1 MNPTIQSTVV
11 VTGVIFD
18 STFVLQAANNTAPS
32 FSIPGMVTT
41 DLGGSSDSVKAM
53 TVQNDGKILLA
64 GNNSTL
70 LRYNTDGSL
79 DTGLNKLNHIGF
91 FPDFIIPQ
99 PNGSILLAASPFSEN
114 PTLIDFCLERHNSDG
129 SLDTSFSGDGK
140 VTIDLGGYDSLSS
153 TVVQT
158 DGKILLA
165 GQSGMTDFHP
175 LSNFSLVRYNLDG
188 SLDTGFS
195 DDGIVI
201 IEDINRFTPSVS
213 EQADHKIMVSGY
225 GYTEANLD
233 MVNAYVTKMR
243 FNSDGTLDTGFGIDG
258 KVSFNVGSNVRI
270 NTFAEQNDGK
280 MLLTGADSSA
290 TLISLVRFNADGSLD
305 SSFGDQGIV
314 STGLSMSTFLDSL
327 QADGKI
333 LLAGFIHANDSVLMR
348 YNSDGTLDTS
358 FGGDGIVPI
367 NLIDN
372 YSVTV
377 QSDGKIVVGGSSN
390 GDVAVARYNI
400 DGSPDTGFYQP
411 TVDMSNIYYTH
422 FSPAVILDNDVHV
435 NDVELSVQ
443 DNYKGSSIT
452 LVRHGGASADDL
464 FSGSGNLSFTGNNAI
479 LSGFTIGAVS
489 NNNGKLKIIFNS
501 NANQEKVNEALSSI
515 AYSNTFKTPSSAPI
529 QIDWTFNDGNT
540 GSQGDGGALVAKGIS
555 RVSLRKDDFANDHS
569 TLGSLA
575 IGGSTAGRI
584 DYTNDADWF
593 KISLVAGQEVVVNL
607 QPSGAYNFDP
617 YPYLYILNASGEVV
631 TPNFGEYEP
640 MEWYD
645 YSNFNFKAL
654 ATGDYYVGV
663 FGSSFLELNGNN
675 SGVNGTAIGTG
686 SYTLSAV
693 LVDTQG
699 SEGNDAIVGGMA
711 NDSLFGGLGDDT
723 YTVSPGNK
731 VVEQP
736 DEGMDTIISSQSYSL
751 PVNVE
756 NLTLIGAHSINGTGN
771 TLANTLI
778 GNFLANNLAGDKGAD
793 VLSGGDG
800 NDTLQGNIGW
810 DKLEGGNGS
819 DKLNGGNGN
828 DFLDGGKGRDLLS
841 GGAGS
846 DIFYLVNAL
855 AKNTDK
861 INDFSVSDDTI
872 QLNKAGFS
880 QLSHTGVLDTGSFVT
895 GTAASDADD
904 YIIYNP
910 TTGALLYDADGN
922 GAEAG
927 VKIAVLGVDLAMTY
941 ADFVVV

>member
-11 VTGVIFD
+11 VTRVIFD

-79 DTGLNKLNHIGF
+79 DTSLNKLNHIGF
-91 FPDFIIPQ
+91 PPDFIIPQ
-99 PNGSILLAASPFSEN
+99 SNGSILLAASPFSQGPE
-114 PTLIDFCLERHNSDG
+114 LIDFSLERHNSDG

-201 IEDINRFTPSVS
+201 IEDINSFIPSVS

-225 GYTEANLD
+225 GYTEIND
-233 MVNAYVTKMR
+233 IGNGIAYVTKMR

-411 TVDMSNIYYTH
+411 TADMSNIYYTH

-435 NDVELSVQ
+435 NDVELAVQ

-479 LSGFTIGAVS
+479 LSGLTIGTVS
-489 NNNGKLKIIFNS
+489 SKNGKLKIIFNS

-515 AYSNTFKTPSSAPI
+515 AYSNTFETPPSTPIQMI

-555 RVSLRKDDFANDHS
+555 RVSLQKDDFANDNS
-569 TLGSLA
+569 TLESLV

-584 DYTNDADWF
+584 DYEGDSDCF
-593 KISLVAGQEVVVNL
+593 KISLVAGQEVVLNL
-607 QPSGAYNFDP
+607 QPSGKYDLDAYP
-617 YPYLYILNASGEVV
+617 GLHIVNASGQSVTPYYFDNYFKVV
-631 TPNFGEYEP
+631 T
-640 MEWYD
+640 
-645 YSNFNFKAL
+645 
-654 ATGDYYVGV
+654 TGDYYVHVIGDIIFDLDGRV
-663 FGSSFLELNGNN
+663 W
-675 SGVNGTAIGTG
+675 ADGTG

-693 LVDTQG
+693 LVNTQG

-778 GNFLANNLAGDKGAD
+778 GNFLANNLAGGKGAD

-800 NDTLQGNIGW
+800 NDILRGNIGW
-810 DKLEGGNGS
+810 DKL
-819 DKLNGGNGN
+819 DGGNGN
-828 DFLDGGKGRDLLS
+828 DFLDGGQGRDLLT

-855 AKNTDK
+855 AKNADK
-861 INDFSVSDDTI
+861 ITDFSVSDDTI

-880 QLSHTGVLDTGSFVT
+880 QLSHTGVLDAGSFVT
-895 GTAASDADD
+895 GTAADDDD

-922 GAEAG
+922 GIEAG

>member
-1 MNPTIQSTVV
+1 MSSTIQSTVV

-79 DTGLNKLNHIGF
+79 DTSLNKLNHIGF
-91 FPDFIIPQ
+91 PPDFIIPQ
-99 PNGSILLAASPFSEN
+99 SNGSILLAASPFSEN

-464 FSGSGNLSFTGNNAI
+464 FSGSGNLSFTDNNAI
-479 LSGFTIGAVS
+479 LSGLTIGTVS
-489 NNNGKLKIIFNS
+489 SKSGKLKIIFNS
-501 NANQEKVNEALSSI
+501 NADQEKVNQALSSI
-515 AYSNTFKTPSSAPI
+515 AYSNTFETPPSAPIQMI

-555 RVSLRKDDFANDHS
+555 RVSLRKDDFANDNS
-569 TLGSLA
+569 TLESLT

-584 DYTNDADWF
+584 DYEGDSDCF
-593 KISLVAGQEVVVNL
+593 KISLVAGQEVVLNL
-607 QPSGAYNFDP
+607 QPSGKYDLDAYP
-617 YPYLYILNASGEVV
+617 GLHIVNASGQSVTPYYFDNYFKVV
-631 TPNFGEYEP
+631 T
-640 MEWYD
+640 
-645 YSNFNFKAL
+645 
-654 ATGDYYVGV
+654 TGDYYVHVIGDIIFDLDGRV
-663 FGSSFLELNGNN
+663 W
-675 SGVNGTAIGTG
+675 ADGTG
-686 SYTLSAV
+686 AYTLSAL

-699 SEGNDAIVGGMA
+699 SSGNDAIVGGMA

-736 DEGMDTIISSQSYSL
+736 DEGTDTIISSQSYSL

-756 NLTLIGAHSINGTGN
+756 NLTLIGDHSINGTGN

-778 GNFLANNLAGDKGAD
+778 GNFLANNLAGGKGAD
-793 VLSGGDG
+793 VLIGGDG
-800 NDTLQGNIGW
+800 YDILKGNIGW
-810 DKLEGGNGS
+810 

-855 AKNTDK
+855 AKNADK
-861 INDFSVSDDTI
+861 ITDFSVSDDTI